1 MSLNKSYVVFG
12 LGRYGYAVAKELV
25 NNGADVLAIDSSEE
39 LVNAV
44 SVDIPF
50 CKCADA
56 TDIEVFKQLGIK
68 NFDVAIIAMA
78 SNLEA
83 SVMAVMLCKEVG
95 VKTVIAKCSNE
106 IHQKVLSKVG
116 ADKVV
121 FPEYESGV
129 RLAKNILSSGFIDM
143 VELANNVS
151 LVELDVKKEWIGKS
165 LIELNLRKRNSLNV
179 VAIKINEIVEVNIDP
194 SIPLTEE
201 MKLIV
206 ICDKT
211 KLNKLK

>member
-25 NNGADVLAIDSSEE
+25 NNGADVLAIDLSEE

-44 SVDIPF
+44 SIDIPF